1 MARNRWDGFSGFDCD
16 LTEERLRRRRPVP
29 RPKPKPAAKPKPPPV
44 VVHTDEAL
52 ADADADAAASTP
64 AAEPSEPTEPT
75 AAPRRYGLV
84 RLTPT
89 TPPPD
94 GPAED

>member
-52 ADADADAAASTP
+52 SEADTAEPTAA
-64 AAEPSEPTEPT
+64 AAEPTEAP

-84 RLTPT
+84 RLSP
-89 TPPPD
+89 TPPPSD
-94 GPAED
+94 APTED